1 MFCGSTPLEFC
12 LWQIQEAAAAFS
24 AVVIQSSF
32 SCISKARPLPSVFCW
47 FFYLWSRF
55 VKKKSLCL
63 ERLLPRLLVS
73 KLTPMAATHPE
84 PPDIWTGRQIKYAY
98 LMRRGRWL
106 HPLVGWG
113 NVRETKTET
122 GSISSPVECA
132 AKKGIHLYFN
142 AALWKKTPCRTPS
155 PAPPPFP
162 LHPPPPPQVQS
173 WLQPSMLG
181 VPCCGLSSQVSLS
194 MRLLCIWTS
203 NRALFKQHLGSAGV
217 PPTVSRAFLSFF
229 VLSAMEIQ
237 QHADEKNYCNSCTLS
252 MWLIPFFMSSIKNIL
267 CTYTANYK
275 VLWCTLDPKCTV
287 HGIQKGELKQRYM
300 PSGKNWK
307 CYQRKPPKPLSWKN
321 D

>member
-1 MFCGSTPLEFC
+1 MWGKLRQKLGAFQVLWSVQQKREFIFILTQLFGRKPL
-12 LWQIQEAAAAFS
+12 AG
-24 AVVIQSSF
+24 
-32 SCISKARPLPSVFCW
+32 PLPQT
-47 FFYLWSRF
+47 L
-55 VKKKSLCL
+55 
-63 ERLLPRLLVS
+63 
-73 KLTPMAATHPE
+73 
-84 PPDIWTGRQIKYAY
+84 
-98 LMRRGRWL
+98 
-106 HPLVGWG
+106 
-113 NVRETKTET
+113 
-122 GSISSPVECA
+122 
-132 AKKGIHLYFN
+132 
-142 AALWKKTPCRTPS
+142 
-155 PAPPPFP
+155 PPFL

-237 QHADEKNYCNSCTLS
+237 QHADEKNYCNSYTLS